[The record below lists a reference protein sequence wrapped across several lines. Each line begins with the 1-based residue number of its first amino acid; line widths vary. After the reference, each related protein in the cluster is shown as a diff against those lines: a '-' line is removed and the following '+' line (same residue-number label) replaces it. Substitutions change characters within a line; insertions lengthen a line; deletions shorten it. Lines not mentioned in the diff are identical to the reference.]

1 MPLEI
6 GDQAPDFT
14 LNDDQGTPVTL
25 SGLRGRNV
33 VLVFYP
39 LAFSPVCTGELKDIS
54 SAIDKYD
61 AAGAEVFGV
70 SVDSKWTLAAFRR
83 DEGIAARL
91 LADFHPKGAV
101 ARLYDTY
108 LDDAGFANRSTFVI
122 DKDGRIAH
130 RTTTSVREARNQ
142 DEYLQALAAC
152 PV

>member
-1 MPLEI
+1 MPPQI

-14 LNDDQGTPVTL
+14 LTDDQGDPVSL

-39 LAFSPVCTGELKDIS
+39 LAFSPVCTRELKDITT
-54 SAIDKYD
+54 AIDRYD

-70 SVDSKWTLAAFRR
+70 SVDSKWCLRAFRR

-108 LDDAGFANRSTFVI
+108 LEDAGFANRSTYVI
-122 DKDGRIAH
+122 DRDGRIAH
-130 RTTTSVREARNQ
+130 RTVSSVGEARNQ
-142 DEYLQALAAC
+142 EEYLEALAAC

>member
-1 MPLEI
+1 MAPQI

-14 LNDDQGTPVTL
+14 LTDDQGTPVTL
-25 SGLRGRNV
+25 SELRGRNV

-39 LAFSPVCTGELKDIS
+39 LAFSPVCTSELKDIS
-54 SAIDKYD
+54 KAIDRYD
-61 AAGAEVFGV
+61 AAGAEVFGI
-70 SVDSKWTLAAFRR
+70 SVDSKWALGAFRR

-91 LADFHPKGAV
+91 LADFNPKGAV

-108 LDDAGFANRSTFVI
+108 LEDLGFANRSTFVI

-130 RTTTSVREARNQ
+130 RTTSTVKEARNQ
-142 DEYLQALAAC
+142 EEYLQALAAC

>member
-1 MPLEI
+1 MALQI
-6 GDQAPDFT
+6 GDPAPDFT

-54 SAIDKYD
+54 KAIDKYD

-91 LADFHPKGAV
+91 LADFQPRGEV

-108 LDDAGFANRSTFVI
+108 IEDAGIANRSTFVI
-122 DKDGRIAH
+122 DKDGRIVH
-130 RTTTSVREARNQ
+130 RTTSSVKEARNQ
-142 DEYLQALAAC
+142 DEYLEALAAC